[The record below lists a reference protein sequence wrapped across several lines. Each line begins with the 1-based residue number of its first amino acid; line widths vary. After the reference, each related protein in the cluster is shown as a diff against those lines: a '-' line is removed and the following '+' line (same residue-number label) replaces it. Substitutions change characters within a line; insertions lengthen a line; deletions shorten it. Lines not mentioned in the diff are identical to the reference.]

1 MASSPTEPTGC
12 EKCCAPGGDCSHAF
26 KGSPGKCC
34 GIREGVSYCCP
45 GEAYRGYQ
53 SGDAKCYDCG
63 EVYRCF
69 VGSNQGQICGAGTP
83 VGGSSGAI
91 LFFLALALVFVLIV
105 FLLFLLLRLM
115 RRHSYVVIGTP
126 APGYHPEV
134 KPGYPGACGSTAPG
148 SVAVGRLTEPPVV
161 RTGTARAGFVLPPL
175 SAAADS
181 NRRSDGMRVSAHPGG
196 RI

>member
-63 EVYRCF
+63 GSYRCYMG
-69 VGSNQGQICGAGTP
+69 VASRNICGPAAP
-83 VGGSSGAI
+83 PRPHLHRSSSPRSDDGWWLLVLLAVA
-91 LFFLALALVFVLIV
+91 LFW
-105 FLLFLLLRLM
+105 
-115 RRHSYVVIGTP
+115 
-126 APGYHPEV
+126 
-134 KPGYPGACGSTAPG
+134 
-148 SVAVGRLTEPPVV
+148 AVNYC
-161 RTGTARAGFVLPPL
+161 
-175 SAAADS
+175 
-181 NRRSDGMRVSAHPGG
+181 NRRSDAGYYAAPQGVARGCCAALSHCG
-196 RI
+196 RWSS